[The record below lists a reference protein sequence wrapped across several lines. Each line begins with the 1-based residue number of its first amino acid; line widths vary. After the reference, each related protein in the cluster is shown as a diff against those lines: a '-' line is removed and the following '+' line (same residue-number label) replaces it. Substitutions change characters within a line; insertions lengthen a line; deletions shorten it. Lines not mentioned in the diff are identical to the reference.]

1 MRIITYI
8 CRCIAYCSKEMEK
21 TLFDKKLTGDR
32 IDYLA
37 NELCIIENPKVLQD
51 DFSFPIRYQN
61 SLSIIVLSGKMEC
74 IVDMTVHRIDI
85 HGMLL
90 TTHSQIVEK
99 LWFSEDFKGYCM
111 IMAPSFL
118 SNMPMNHKTL
128 LIEEVKRIGF
138 YPLEMSAL
146 SALTNFVK
154 MVQAELL
161 QKDNRFQYE
170 CVTYLTIA
178 WYYGIGAYIH
188 SIEDAEKPLTR
199 YGQIS
204 DRFLE
209 LVRKNCH
216 IHRDMDFY
224 SEALC
229 LSAKHISLAV
239 KKVTG
244 ENAMKWIERYTV
256 LRAKS
261 LLKTSELSVSE
272 IAYSLNFPTSSDFGK
287 YFKKFTGYS
296 PKAFRD
302 IL

>member
-1 MRIITYI
+1 
-8 CRCIAYCSKEMEK
+8 MEK

-51 DFSFPIRYQN
+51 DFNFPIRYQN

-74 IVDMTVHRIDI
+74 TVDMTVHRIDI
-85 HGMLL
+85 PG
-90 TTHSQIVEK
+90 
-99 LWFSEDFKGYCM
+99 
-111 IMAPSFL
+111 
-118 SNMPMNHKTL
+118 
-128 LIEEVKRIGF
+128 
-138 YPLEMSAL
+138 MSAL
-146 SALTNFVK
+146 SALTNYVK

-178 WYYGIGAYIH
+178 WYYGMGAYIH
-188 SIEDAEKPLTR
+188 SIDDAEKPLTR

-209 LVRKNCH
+209 LVRNNCH

-256 LRAKS
+256 LRAKI

-272 IAYSLNFPTSSDFGK
+272 IAYYLNFPTPSDFGK